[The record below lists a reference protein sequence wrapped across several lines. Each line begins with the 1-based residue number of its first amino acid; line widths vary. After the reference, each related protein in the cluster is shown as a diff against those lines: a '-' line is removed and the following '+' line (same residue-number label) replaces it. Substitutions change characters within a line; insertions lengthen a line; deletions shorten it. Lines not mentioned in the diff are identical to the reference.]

1 MPAHAAHYATLM
13 CPTVYWPAG
22 TPALPGTAPL
32 CSRKIQGSPL
42 NWKAIEDTANEPAIM
57 TTEILNGQPP
67 QPADEALLKAY
78 HDAVIKQ
85 ADLYVDLAKELLKL
99 ELAIP
104 GIYPARRRNPH
115 PAVDRGKRQSA
126 GAVAALGVPV
136 SSAARLSRPTARLYP
151 EPSADGGRI
160 AAGDRSIVG
169 GYGLGCGVRLN
180 RYRLSS
186 VVADWL
192 AEQQDEPALEIRQ
205 RAARYQLWMFEH
217 LQATL
222 EQALVAHESLRRAGL
237 DEEAARLALAVIV
250 PHFDRRGLYHT
261 LLKEWLPVLRES
273 QDQTI
278 KGAAFNRSGK
288 ISLHVG
294 DYENAM
300 TYLQQSL
307 AICRAIGDRAGEET
321 TLNNI
326 GLVYLAQGDYATA
339 LDYLQ
344 QSLAI
349 RRAIGDRAGLCRGL
363 FNMGHIHRTN
373 EEPQQA
379 LVSWVTAYRIARE
392 IGLAEALQNLDNLA
406 KQLGGA
412 GLEY

>member
-1 MPAHAAHYATLM
+1 MSI
-13 CPTVYWPAG
+13 WPRNCSSWNWRFRASTRRAAG
-22 TPALPGTAPL
+22 TRILPLIVESADPL
-32 CSRKIQGSPL
+32 AQSLPWECLYHPQQGFL
-42 NWKAIEDTANEPAIM
+42 
-57 TTEILNGQPP
+57 GQ
-67 QPADEALLKAY
+67 QP
-78 HDAVIKQ
+78 
-85 ADLYVDLAKELLKL
+85 
-99 ELAIP
+99 
-104 GIYPARRRNPH
+104 GFT
-115 PAVDRGKRQSA
+115 
-126 GAVAALGVPV
+126 
-136 SSAARLSRPTARLYP
+136 LSRRLTVDASP
-151 EPSADGGRI
+151 P
-160 AAGDRSIVG
+160 VT
-169 GYGLGCGVRLN
+169 GLSLVDMDWDVELRLN

-205 RAARYQLWMFEH
+205 RATRYQLWMFEH